1 MICVISPLDENN
13 ISNNPED
20 EMFLT
25 RYATINSVIEMRIQ
39 TGIDS
44 PYLQDVEKNTQNK
57 NTVFANLGMLLYC

>member
-1 MICVISPLDENN
+1 LICVISPLDENN

-44 PYLQDVEKNTQNK
+44 PYLQDVEKNTK
-57 NTVFANLGMLLYC
+57 KITCLPI